1 MFGRDREFNTEKEMV
16 IMGLVIMVSVVM
28 VLVIIVL
35 VVLVTL
41 VGFMMVTMKV
51 DSSQVLAR
59 DGDRGPGFEECGV
72 GDDGDIGDEN
82 DVGDVG
88 DENEDNQESYFLQ
101 VLARGEGRGPA
112 GFEDRG
118 EPGEDPGD

>member
-51 DSSQVLAR
+51 DSSQVLSR
-59 DGDRGPGFEECGV
+59 NGDRGPGFEECGV

-82 DVGDVG
+82 DVGD
-88 DENEDNQESYFLQ
+88 ENEDNQES
-101 VLARGEGRGPA
+101 
-112 GFEDRG
+112 
-118 EPGEDPGD
+118 